1 MVREARNNDGP
12 IGFKRGQN
20 GVPNELPA
28 DLGAE
33 GIRPAWTTD
42 SLSPIA
48 EWFDPHSG
56 NELAPGDSAVWLME
70 LRTLHDMST
79 GVDGVRFK
87 ALAWLVGEL
96 DGHPWELPLPVD
108 ISEAAKATI
117 AGTGS
122 VR

>member
-1 MVREARNNDGP
+1 VVREARNNDGP